1 MIDLLIL
8 KSAVA
13 CFILMLRH
21 YPALPMTYSLLFCLL
36 SNDIILAASPRNLT
50 ANGEATRHIGQ
61 SSVAGGVALI
71 ISNHVVLNMA
81 GLDSSQHYKYPVRPN
96 SSPVANLEVLLLSGS
111 TLPRTTVQ
119 LWPCDLTKTPTRFT
133 SESSTL
139 CWETFRD
146 LDIHQLPGTKAAGAP
161 PSW

>member
-13 CFILMLRH
+13 CFILMQRH
-21 YPALPMTYSLLFCLL
+21 YPALPMTYSLVFCLL
-36 SNDIILAASPRNLT
+36 SNDIILAASPRNLA

-119 LWPCDLTKTPTRFT
+119 LWPCDLTKTTNYY
-133 SESSTL
+133 
-139 CWETFRD
+139 
-146 LDIHQLPGTKAAGAP
+146 KVY
-161 PSW
+161 